1 MPKSYD
7 HYDLL
12 FAVGASKIC
21 SPKNDSF
28 EKLKA
33 FYEQNKDWMFG
44 YFSYDLKNETDN
56 LTSENIDNL
65 HFPNLFFFIPKV
77 VFNLKEDT
85 LFVDTFSTKKD
96 TDKLIEEIKNYDEEI
111 GFFGNLKLQKRESKQ
126 GYLEKIKQIKANI
139 KRGDIYEMN
148 YCQEFFSENVSLD
161 SESLFCKL
169 NNKTKAPFS

>member
-1 MPKSYD
+1 MRNHFTYTIKNKKYFAQKLIFWAKKFKHSLFLDSNKQSKTMPKSYD

-28 EKLKA
+28 EKLQA

-77 VFNLKEDT
+77 K
-85 LFVDTFSTKKD
+85 
-96 TDKLIEEIKNYDEEI
+96 Y
-111 GFFGNLKLQKRESKQ
+111 
-126 GYLEKIKQIKANI
+126 
-139 KRGDIYEMN
+139 
-148 YCQEFFSENVSLD
+148 VSPP
-161 SESLFCKL
+161 E
-169 NNKTKAPFS
+169 